1 MYSQLN
7 NEIHILIAR
16 YIYSSKQNCLEILE
30 YKLVNLKFF
39 TCRSSNR
46 ESSPSYLFPLYIS
59 AFSSPTV
66 PVKPRTHAL
75 VDHAY
80 GRNVVGR
87 GVKWTKAYI
96 MVQ

>member
-7 NEIHILIAR
+7 NEIHILIAT
-16 YIYSSKQNCLEILE
+16 YIYSSKQNCLE

-39 TCRSSNR
+39 TCWSSNR

-66 PVKPRTHAL
+66 RVKPRTHAL